1 MEKNE
6 YWTFCSHVLFVHM
19 VLFILRTSLTSF
31 FFVENYFFLCVKLS
45 MVKKRFFSF
54 PHKKFLLGEKGQ
66 IKIFRNLCF
75 SCVKPTRT
83 WNCIYFIYFLQ
94 VFTDGNCKFEKII
107 FTPFLTF
114 FYSPDFF
121 FIFWFFFYFLPV
133 FSLKKCSWKLFC
145 LSWKKKI
152 CKKNVK
158 TEIKII
164 FPWCEKL
171 KIPDGIFLFEEKTNS
186 GEFVKKCRRIF
197 FPCVKLWFHV

>member
-66 IKIFRNLCF
+66 IKIRNLCF

-121 FIFWFFFYFLPV
+121 FIFLFFFYFLPV

>member
-19 VLFILRTSLTSF
+19 VLFILRTSLTSFF

-66 IKIFRNLCF
+66 IKIRNLCF

-121 FIFWFFFYFLPV
+121 FHFLIFFFTFYQ
-133 FSLKKCSWKLFC
+133 FSPWKNVPENSFVYPE
-145 LSWKKKI
+145 KKKI

-186 GEFVKKCRRIF
+186 GEFVKKM
-197 FPCVKLWFHV
+197 